1 MNHQEEL
8 ITLGSSEL
16 RISPLGIGTWAWGDR
31 LFWGYG
37 RGGYT
42 DADLEAAYQVS
53 REAGINFFDTAE
65 IYGRGRSERLLGG
78 FVRAAGDNLVVASK
92 FFPYPWRW
100 RRASLVRALRGSL
113 ERLGLDRADLY
124 QIHWPYPPVPIETW
138 LVGLADAVEAGL
150 ARTVGVSNF
159 SPDQTRC
166 AHAVLAE
173 RGVPLASVQVQY
185 SLLHRE
191 PELNGLLDVCGELN
205 VTLIAHS
212 PLAMGVLTGKYRPDN
227 PPPGIRGRRY
237 RRQSL
242 AEIQPLME
250 LLGQIGQAHDAK
262 TPAQVA
268 LNWVICKGAV
278 PIPGAKNARQ
288 AEENVGAL
296 GWRLADEEVAALD
309 AASKRPQL

>member
-1 MNHQEEL
+1 MKHQEEL
-8 ITLGSSEL
+8 IPLGSSEL
-16 RISPLGIGTWAWGDR
+16 RVSPLGVGTWAWGDR

-65 IYGRGRSERLLGG
+65 IYGRGRSERLLGQ
-78 FVRAAGDNLVVASK
+78 FVRDAGDHVVVASK

-100 RRASLVRALRGSL
+100 RRGSLPRALRGSL
-113 ERLGLDRADLY
+113 DRLGLDRVDLY

-138 LVGLADAVEAGL
+138 MAGLADAVEAGL

-159 SPDQTRC
+159 DPDQTRR
-166 AHAVLAE
+166 AHAALSK
-173 RGVPLASVQVQY
+173 RGVSLVSNQVQY
-185 SLLHRE
+185 SLLHRQ
-191 PELNGLLDVCGELN
+191 PERDGLLALCRDLD
-205 VTLIAHS
+205 VTLIAYS
-212 PLAMGVLTGKYRPDN
+212 PMAMGVLTGKYAPDN
-227 PPPGIRGRRY
+227 PPPGLRGRRY
-237 RRQSL
+237 KRELLEQ
-242 AEIQPLME
+242 IQPLVAQLRE
-250 LLGQIGQAHDAK
+250 IGRAHGGA

-296 GWRLADEEVAALD
+296 GWHLADEEVAALD
-309 AASKRPQL
+309 AASNGLQP